1 MTPLELNNII
11 YTQDSPDNVD
21 GTAQSVNNEVISEI
35 QSDEMASAKKGTK
48 SKKDTP
54 RKIKAVKQR
63 EKENST
69 RKRSQIYPLLIFPL
83 LSFLVTN
90 KSGERS
96 TVSLY
101 PSSIKDMVAYIC
113 AACKTNYV
121 NMQEKYDN
129 MQYNYVDMVIK
140 LLIEYYNMYMN
151 NMSKF

>member
-1 MTPLELNNII
+1 MKSYQKFNLMKWLARKRVQNPKRTLPGKLK
-11 YTQDSPDNVD
+11 
-21 GTAQSVNNEVISEI
+21 QSNRE
-35 QSDEMASAKKGTK
+35 K
-48 SKKDTP
+48 
-54 RKIKAVKQR
+54 RKIQHVKDH
-63 EKENST
+63 KYT
-69 RKRSQIYPLLIFPL
+69 PFDLPLFKLYPL

-96 TVSLY
+96 TCTVSLY

-151 NMSKF
+151 NMSKFWHNSSCM

>member
-69 RKRSQIYPLLIFPL
+69 RKRSQIYPLLIFLCLNCTHYYLFLLLTNLVKDLHVQFPYIPL
-83 LSFLVTN
+83 
-90 KSGERS
+90 R
-96 TVSLY
+96 
-101 PSSIKDMVAYIC
+101 
-113 AACKTNYV
+113 
-121 NMQEKYDN
+121 
-129 MQYNYVDMVIK
+129 
-140 LLIEYYNMYMN
+140 
-151 NMSKF
+151 